1 MSTGRIVL
9 SYGAQILKAGFM
21 SQYKGNG
28 LLRKFDFLL
37 QVKLLRQNDCGSRQ
51 V

>member
-1 MSTGRIVL
+1 MSTCRIAL
-9 SYGAQILKAGFM
+9 SYGAQILKAGLM

-28 LLRKFDFLL
+28 LLKKFDFLL
-37 QVKLLRQNDCGSRQ
+37 QVKLLSQNECGSRQ